1 MNIGLI
7 CEVVNGK
14 LNNKK
19 YSKRIIN
26 NFTIDS
32 RLTNKNDCFITIN
45 EGYNYVNKNMGLIIT
60 DKDIK
65 LKVPII
71 KVDNTIEALRLISIY
86 KRNNFNGTLIGIT
99 GSNGKTT
106 TKELIY
112 NILSTKYKVL
122 KNEKSRN
129 NHIGLPLTLCNLKDE
144 EIVVLEMGMN
154 HKGEIDYLSNICKP
168 NISIITNIGSSHIGN
183 LGSKRKIYKAK
194 LEVLKH
200 TKDTLLVNGDSK
212 YFKRSKY
219 FKCGIN
225 DNNDLKAYNIVSDL
239 DKLKFNIYLD
249 KEYEITFN
257 NIGKQ
262 FINDIL
268 YSIKIG
274 LIFNIDIN
282 EIIKVI
288 SEYKTIEHRMNIIDF
303 NNFKLIDDSYNSSY
317 ESLMYDLDLLKDYD
331 NTLLIIGA
339 IKELGKYSNRIH
351 KKIIKVLNKYNFNYL
366 LVGNEFKKN
375 YFNNYEE
382 VINYL
387 KDYDLNN
394 KIVLLKGS
402 RLNNLDKIRDYFED
416 NL

>member
-1 MNIGLI
+1 MEKINTTVYPRSDTMLRGLAFEPWNQKI
-7 CEVVNGK
+7 FWH
-14 LNNKK
+14 
-19 YSKRIIN
+19 KRQ
-26 NFTIDS
+26 
-32 RLTNKNDCFITIN
+32 NKN
-45 EGYNYVNKNMGLIIT
+45 
-60 DKDIK
+60 
-65 LKVPII
+65 
-71 KVDNTIEALRLISIY
+71 
-86 KRNNFNGTLIGIT
+86 
-99 GSNGKTT
+99 
-106 TKELIY
+106 
-112 NILSTKYKVL
+112 
-122 KNEKSRN
+122 
-129 NHIGLPLTLCNLKDE
+129 
-144 EIVVLEMGMN
+144 
-154 HKGEIDYLSNICKP
+154 
-168 NISIITNIGSSHIGN
+168 
-183 LGSKRKIYKAK
+183 
-194 LEVLKH
+194 
-200 TKDTLLVNGDSK
+200 
-212 YFKRSKY
+212 SKY

-225 DNNDLKAYNIVSDL
+225 KNNDLIGYNIISDL

-274 LIFNIDIN
+274 LLFNIDIN

-288 SEYKTIEHRMNIIDF
+288 SEYKNIEHRMNIIDF
-303 NNFKLIDDSYNSSY
+303 NNFKLIDDSYNSSF

-339 IKELGKYSNRIH
+339 IKELGKYS
-351 KKIIKVLNKYNFNYL
+351 KKIIKILNKYNFNYL

-382 VINYL
+382 VINCL
-387 KDYDLNN
+387 KNYNLNN